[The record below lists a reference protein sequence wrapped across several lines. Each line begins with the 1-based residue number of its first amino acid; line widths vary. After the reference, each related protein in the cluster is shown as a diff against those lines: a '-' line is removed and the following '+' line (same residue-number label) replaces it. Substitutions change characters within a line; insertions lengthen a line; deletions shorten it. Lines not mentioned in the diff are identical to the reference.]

1 MENVLDL
8 IAGLTPSTNLEL
20 LFDMILW
27 CEEVED
33 VEDAVAASHLAI
45 TFKADSASTSSMLV
59 TDRG

>member
-33 VEDAVAASHLAI
+33 VEDPVATSHLGI
-45 TFKADSASTSSMLV
+45 TFETDSASGSSMLV
-59 TDRG
+59 TDCG